1 MRVLTRKAKAGGNP
15 VRSNMLR
22 DITLGQYYQTESVIH
37 KMDPRVKLG
46 GTILFIISLFFFK
59 NYAGYVIAALFLG
72 LVIRLSKVPFK
83 FMVKGMK
90 TIVMLMLITVVFN
103 LFLTPGTPLFTIWK
117 LTITQEGL
125 KMAISMAIRL
135 TLLIIGSSVMTLTTT
150 PNNLTDGM
158 EKMMGPLKVFKVPVH
173 EVAMMMSIALRFIPI
188 LLEETD
194 KIMKA
199 QIARG
204 ADFESGNIFKRA
216 KAMVPLLV
224 PLFISAFR
232 RANDLA
238 MAMEARCY
246 RGGEGRTKMKPL
258 IYHKRDYIAY
268 GCIAAYMVISIVVG
282 RLPFLP

>member
-1 MRVLTRKAKAGGNP
+1 
-15 VRSNMLR
+15 MLR

-37 KMDPRVKLG
+37 KLDPRVKLVA
-46 GTILFIISLFFFK
+46 TIVFIITLFLINNFI
-59 NYAGYVIAALFLG
+59 GYIIAAVFLACM
-72 LVIRLSKVPFK
+72 VKLSKVPFR

-90 TIVMLMLITVVFN
+90 SIVFLLMIAVVFN
-103 LFLTPGTPLFTIWK
+103 LFLTPGEPLFSFWR
-117 LTITQEGL
+117 LTVTKEGL
-125 KMAISMAIRL
+125 KLAVMMAIRL
-135 TLLIIGSSVMTLTTT
+135 VFLIIGSSLMTLTTT

-158 EKMMGPLKVFKVPVH
+158 EKLLSPLKRLHVPVH
-173 EVAMMMSIALRFIPI
+173 EVSMMMSIALRFIPI

-204 ADFESGNIFKRA
+204 ADFESGNLIKKA
-216 KAMVPLLV
+216 KSLVPLLV

-246 RGGEGRTKMKPL
+246 RGGEHRTKMKPL
-258 IYHKRDYIAY
+258 IYQKRDRAAY
-268 GCIAAYMVISIVVG
+268 GVLFAYAAVCIYFG
-282 RLPFLP
+282 RIFTI